1 MRFSSTALAR
11 MQKPSMLCDAQH
23 AHNRAWQWKIF
34 CQQPCHKPE
43 IACNVIG
50 LHLVWR
56 TRFTIATWNNS
67 SPPIWYWLQY
77 KAKKNKFCLKA
88 ATCICFSVHVWFSKI
103 QAFWFFFCLL
113 IFFFQF
119 FMFMNFLVKIY
130 MKIYDRHRKTLWT
143 TDFFNSVFCLSFSS
157 KNQVPYFI
165 LNQAV
170 TDANLTRLLLKKK
183 KTLKKRI

>member
-1 MRFSSTALAR
+1 MQFSSTALAR
-11 MQKPSMLCDAQH
+11 MQQPSMLCDAQH

-77 KAKKNKFCLKA
+77 KAKKNKFCLKT
-88 ATCICFSVHVWFSKI
+88 ATRICFSVHVWFSKI

-113 IFFFQF
+113 IFFFS
-119 FMFMNFLVKIY
+119 FLCLWISLSKYTWRYMTDTVKHFEQQISSTLCFVY
-130 MKIYDRHRKTLWT
+130 LFHPKIKFLILFWTKLW
-143 TDFFNSVFCLSFSS
+143 
-157 KNQVPYFI
+157 
-165 LNQAV
+165 
-170 TDANLTRLLLKKK
+170 LTQIWHVCCSEKKK
-183 KTLKKRI
+183 KKKC